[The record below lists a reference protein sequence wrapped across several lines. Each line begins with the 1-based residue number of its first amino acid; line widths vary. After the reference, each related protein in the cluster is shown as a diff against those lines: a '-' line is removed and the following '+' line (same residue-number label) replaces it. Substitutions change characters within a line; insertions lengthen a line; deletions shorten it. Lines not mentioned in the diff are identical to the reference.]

1 VLTLV
6 PQNEPLLAE
15 VWVTN
20 ADAGF
25 VQPEQRARV
34 KLAAYPFQKYGML
47 DGKVQQIS
55 ADAQD
60 RTAAVDGA
68 SRPLP
73 ELAYRALIKLEG
85 GELTAEG
92 RKLKLVPG
100 MAVAAEVHI
109 GRRTVLEYLLSP
121 IQKVGAEAARER

>member
-1 VLTLV
+1 
-6 PQNEPLLAE
+6 
-15 VWVTN
+15 VTN

-34 KLAAYPFQKYGML
+34 KVAAYPFQKYGML
-47 DGKVQQIS
+47 DGRVQQIS

-60 RTAAVDGA
+60 KTASAEGA
-68 SRPLP
+68 ARSPP
-73 ELAYRALIKLEG
+73 ELAYRALIRLEA
-85 GELTAEG
+85 GELTADG

-100 MAVAAEVHI
+100 MAVAAEMHI

-121 IQKVGAEAARER
+121 VQKVTAEAARER